1 MRTTNRFDP
10 AAFKVPEMSPE
21 NESETSANGEK
32 SKTLVFSYLRVSLL
46 GKVKSGRF
54 YLAMFQ
60 HYHLPVFALGCPL
73 WEIRS
78 FNDRGI
84 TITISARALIMPCL
98 RFSEDRSISSRVWS
112 VICSLFLSRPCEA
125 SHKTT
130 REGSTL
136 LCYLVPWGPEP

>member
-60 HYHLPVFALGCPL
+60 HYHLPVFALGML
-73 WEIRS
+73 EKS
-78 FNDRGI
+78 
-84 TITISARALIMPCL
+84 LY
-98 RFSEDRSISSRVWS
+98 
-112 VICSLFLSRPCEA
+112 ICSSSQDGKHICESVFVSFVGNSQFQRQRDYDNHFRSCIDYA
-125 SHKTT
+125 VSPVLGGPLHIKPSVE
-130 REGSTL
+130 R
-136 LCYLVPWGPEP
+136 YL

>member
-60 HYHLPVFALGCPL
+60 HYHLPVFALGMLEKSLYICSSSQDGKHICESVFVSFVGNSQFQRQRDYGKL
-73 WEIRS
+73 FRS
-78 FNDRGI
+78 CI
-84 TITISARALIMPCL
+84 CYVALSPFWGALHIMP
-98 RFSEDRSISSRVWS
+98 S
-112 VICSLFLSRPCEA
+112 VE
-125 SHKTT
+125 
-130 REGSTL
+130 
-136 LCYLVPWGPEP
+136 CYQ